1 MKTKTKRDFDAL
13 EQRRREGMR
22 LLGQRV
28 AQAEVARRLGV
39 SPAAVCKWEAR
50 RKARPGG
57 AWKRR
62 PQGKPPKLTARHKE
76 QLCQALKKG
85 AQAHGF
91 LNELWTLPRI
101 ATVLEATCGVRL
113 HPGHLWRVLG
123 TLGWSVQ
130 KPERRALQRDEAA
143 ILDWKKRR
151 WPALKKSVSAKAAR
165 SSSST
170 SRD

>member
-1 MKTKTKRDFDAL
+1 M

-22 LLGQRV
+22 LLGQKV

-39 SPAAVCKWEAR
+39 SPAAVCKWNAR
-50 RKARPGG
+50 RQSQPGA

-76 QLCQALKKG
+76 QLRRALKKG

-101 ATVLEATCGVRL
+101 AAVLEATCGVRL
-113 HPGHLWRVLG
+113 HPGHVWRVLG
-123 TLGWSVQ
+123 ALGWSVQ
-130 KPERRALQRDEAA
+130 KPERRAFQRDEAA
-143 ILDWKKRR
+143 IAHWKQRT
-151 WPALKKSVSAKAAR
+151 WPALKKKPGVKSAR
-165 SSSST
+165 SSLWT
-170 SRD
+170 KAD